1 MCLSA
6 QAIAAFLN
14 LLNPEIVSTAP
25 GVITVRAEVATTRYI
40 LVGET
45 GALPA
50 PPRPRRASLP
60 SVNPPKLHLAKNIP
74 GARGGAP
81 TASEAS
87 ALVQPGVQGIT

>member
-40 LVGET
+40 LVGENWCLAGST
-45 GALPA
+45 APA
-50 PPRPRRASLP
+50 PRIFA
-60 SVNPPKLHLAKNIP
+60 I
-74 GARGGAP
+74 GEP
-81 TASEAS
+81 T
-87 ALVQPGVQGIT
+87 